1 MTEWHEPQVVRIF
14 TEELEIN
21 GVKLEIEN
29 KEECD

>member
-1 MTEWHEPQVVRIF
+1 MTEWHEPQVIRVF
-14 TEELEIN
+14 TKESEIN